1 MNTGLFDQLKKRAAG
16 LKRQTIALYLA
27 GRDPRTPWYAKAL
40 AAAVV
45 AYALS
50 PVDLIPDFIPVL
62 GYLDDLVII
71 PAGVALFIRLVT
83 PAVWADCQARS
94 GERPVDKR
102 LGWAAALVIVLVW
115 VVVLMTLAGLT
126 IKHIKHAP

>member
-1 MNTGLFDQLKKRAAG
+1 MGCLATLKARAAG
-16 LKRQTIALYLA
+16 LKRQAGALYLA

-40 AAAVV
+40 AAVVV
-45 AYALS
+45 AYALN

-71 PAGVALFIRLVT
+71 PAGIALFIRLV
-83 PAVWADCQARS
+83 PRDVWADCMARS
-94 GERPVDKR
+94 EERLIDKR
-102 LGWAAALVIVLVW
+102 LGWIAALVIVLVW
-115 VVVLMTLAGLT
+115 AVVLMTLAGLT

>member
-1 MNTGLFDQLKKRAAG
+1 MGCLATLKARADG
-16 LKRQTIALYLA
+16 LKRQTVALYLA

-71 PAGVALFIRLVT
+71 PAGVALFIHLI
-83 PAVWADCQARS
+83 PGDVWADSMARS
-94 GERPVDKR
+94 GERLIDKR
-102 LGWAAALVIVLVW
+102 AGWAGAIVVILIW
-115 VVVLMTLAGLT
+115 VVILVTSIGL
-126 IKHIKHAP
+126 IIKHARRAP